1 MAELYFIDT
10 VKCELGKNSNCTMKD
25 KLRLGPQCAKC
36 GFNAAVHRKRTAKIE
51 TEGLK
56 TFSNGLHGIHV

>member
-1 MAELYFIDT
+1 MSEFYIDT

-36 GFNAAVHRKRTAKIE
+36 GFNAHVHRARLNALKENGMKKFDNGLR
-51 TEGLK
+51 GLK
-56 TFSNGLHGIHV
+56 I